1 MSNRPTSTAGRR
13 AISSPAQPRCRWQS
27 CRKAPG
33 GQAGTSSRIE
43 NYLGFPDGV
52 SGQDLARDALL
63 QAHRFDVEVLN
74 PIDVRSLRIDGP
86 FKHLQVGENRGEAGA
101 AALPREI

>member
-1 MSNRPTSTAGRR
+1 MLLDRE
-13 AISSPAQPRCRWQS
+13 
-27 CRKAPG
+27 APG

-52 SGQDLARDALL
+52 SGHDLARRALT

-74 PIDVRSLRIDGP
+74 PIDVKSLRIDGP
-86 FKHLQVGENRGEAGA
+86 FKHLQIGEGSGE
-101 AALPREI
+101 PRARSRARFPARRWC